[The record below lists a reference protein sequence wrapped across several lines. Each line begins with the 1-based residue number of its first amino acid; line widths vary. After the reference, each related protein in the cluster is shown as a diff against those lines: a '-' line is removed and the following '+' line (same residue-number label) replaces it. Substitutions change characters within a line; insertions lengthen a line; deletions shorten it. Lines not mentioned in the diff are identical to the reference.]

1 MSDLF
6 PKNNRFLVTGP
17 FDDEMPYHYI
27 IIRDYTWWQQNEGK
41 IYKWMNECL
50 PKGHR
55 HQQGMVIVIENES
68 DVSNFLLRWQT

>member
-17 FDDEMPYHYI
+17 FDDEMPHYYI
-27 IIRDYTWWQQNEGK
+27 IIIDYTWWQQNETA
-41 IYKWMNECL
+41 IYQWMNACL
-50 PKGHR
+50 PRGHS
-55 HQQGMVIVIENES
+55 HQQGMVIVIENEY